1 MGYFPPAVSSAHN
14 LALGFGI
21 DSESTVALTVWAGFM
36 GQPFPYALVMILRS
50 LGPSLI
56 CLSRCLVSRYFL
68 TNDLLNSTA
77 CSGTWQTPWEI
88 GYYWEA
94 NWPNCANEPAKVCLK
109 CHREVLSLWK
119 SCRASGS
126 DWWDAWIHQWK
137 RTSWGMVIFR
147 SFLFLENFLSTTGQ
161 MLVHSITG

>member
-56 CLSRCLVSRYFL
+56 CLSGCLVSRYFL

-77 CSGTWQTPWEI
+77 CSGTWQTP
-88 GYYWEA
+88 
-94 NWPNCANEPAKVCLK
+94 
-109 CHREVLSLWK
+109 
-119 SCRASGS
+119 
-126 DWWDAWIHQWK
+126 
-137 RTSWGMVIFR
+137 
-147 SFLFLENFLSTTGQ
+147 
-161 MLVHSITG
+161 